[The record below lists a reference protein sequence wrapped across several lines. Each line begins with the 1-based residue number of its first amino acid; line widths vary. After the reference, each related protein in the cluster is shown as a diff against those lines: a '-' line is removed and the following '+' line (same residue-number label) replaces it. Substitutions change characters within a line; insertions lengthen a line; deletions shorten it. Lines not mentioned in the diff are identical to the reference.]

1 MVTKYINES
10 ELCKDN
16 NNHNDDFKIHV
27 NDIDGLMKELGVE
40 GAGSITLTTSD
51 GRTFTLDYK
60 GSGSNLTSGNDLAN
74 KENLGAITLAC
85 GDKQINLTLTT
96 HGKGNIE
103 DSTTG
108 QDQYWIEYTTPSTKP
123 EGTPGGSTTP
133 EGGSTTPEGG
143 NTTPEGGN
151 TTPEGGSTT
160 PGSGEN
166 GVTITDNGTPL
177 HSGSSL
183 MAESASIAEEEVP
196 LAELP
201 GEEAPLAELPDE
213 EVPMAQAPETGDAAL
228 LWAMMS
234 ALSGMALAGL
244 TISTRKTREENA

>member
-74 KENLGAITLAC
+74 KENLGAITLSY
-85 GDKQINLTLTT
+85 GDKQIDLTLTT
-96 HGKGNIE
+96 HGKGNTE

-108 QDQYWIEYTTPSTKP
+108 QDQYWIGDRRKFC
-123 EGTPGGSTTP
+123 
-133 EGGSTTPEGG
+133 
-143 NTTPEGGN
+143 
-151 TTPEGGSTT
+151 
-160 PGSGEN
+160 
-166 GVTITDNGTPL
+166 VID
-177 HSGSSL
+177 
-183 MAESASIAEEEVP
+183 VP
-196 LAELP
+196 
-201 GEEAPLAELPDE
+201 
-213 EVPMAQAPETGDAAL
+213 
-228 LWAMMS
+228 
-234 ALSGMALAGL
+234 
-244 TISTRKTREENA
+244 